1 MPINFNTILLIPSRS
16 LPGLQLS
23 THPLLELV
31 CILFATALGSQPLD
45 TSQFQQRLI
54 QADLALEQAA
64 YFTAYQQAEEA
75 LQIIQEQLGPDH
87 PLIAEVLIRHGNY
100 FLEVANFEQALS
112 AFERANQYA
121 LRDPENYRQL
131 LAQTY
136 HSLGNF
142 HSRLGDM
149 EKAISFY
156 KKALNIRRNEL
167 GESHLQVADS
177 YNNLGNQWA
186 RIGDHYQALNFHRQA
201 LIIRH
206 ENLGNSGLE
215 IAQSYHNLGND
226 FYQLG
231 MQDEAVESFE
241 ISLSIRE
248 DLLGPKHPLLGQ
260 SYNSLG
266 NLFQS
271 TGHLESATTA
281 YKNALR
287 IRRANL
293 GDKHPET
300 AQSYNNLGN
309 LYLEQGQLSQALMQY
324 QSALKLDTILQEMNH
339 PVYVQTLINLGGC
352 YQKMGRYD
360 MAEAIYREVRAKLAF
375 EPKASQPFHKVQQAW
390 ELLTVLYASAQLH
403 QQQSGE
409 LQWGKALDYYRYA
422 IQLID
427 HLRSSYLEENAKFEL
442 GALARDIYEQAISLC
457 FQNRQEHPHLL
468 EEAFAYSEKSKGLVL
483 LESLRGA
490 SALDFA
496 QLPDSLIKQEEGFK
510 RKINALEKVRL
521 KAQLTLEEKGGKV
534 AKIKALDRQ
543 IFELKWQFQT
553 FRDKLQQQYPNYH
566 RLKYDYHTLPIEQI
580 FASILEENQTMI
592 EYFWG
597 KENGYIFLLDKKN
610 GLQVFCQPKDQLI
623 EDKIKAFLMKIY
635 TYNYQPG
642 TQLLPE
648 YTALANEL
656 SQHLL
661 APLIEGSEWPERLL
675 IVPDGLLNYL
685 PFSALLTPDT
695 GKSTYFADPPFLIK
709 KSAVSY
715 TYSVSLLS
723 EMKNKQS
730 QSRGA
735 LLVAPGYQTDS
746 RGFSSLQNEKEVRA
760 IHALTRSD
768 TLIGQQANLP
778 NLLQRYPP
786 ERYQILHFA
795 LHALANDVNGVL
807 SFLAF
812 SEVLDSM
819 DNEALYVKDLYGM
832 KLGAEM
838 VVLSGCQTAVGE
850 WQQGEGVISLARG
863 FAYAGAKSIITT
875 LWNLN
880 DQSGVELMTAYY
892 TALKAGLAKDEAL
905 QQAQLQYLKTN
916 PGDAHPFY
924 WAAFVPVGDMGAIR
938 FSDPPFAWKKAT
950 LLLIGLLVVV
960 LVFVKLLGQ
969 IKRERKVAA

>member
-1 MPINFNTILLIPSRS
+1 MPINFNAILLIPSRY
-16 LPGLQLS
+16 LTGLQLP
-23 THPLLELV
+23 TPPLLLLA
-31 CILFATALGSQPLD
+31 CILFVTALGSQPLD
-45 TSQFQQRLI
+45 TSRFKQLLI
-54 QADLALEQAA
+54 QSDLALEQAD
-64 YFTAYQQAEEA
+64 YVTAYQQAEEA
-75 LQIIQEQLGPDH
+75 LQIIQEQLGADH
-87 PLIAEVLIRHGNY
+87 PLMAEALIRQGNY
-100 FLEVANFEQALS
+100 YLEVADFEQALS
-112 AFERANQYA
+112 AFDRANQCV
-121 LRDPENYRQL
+121 LGDSGNNRQL

-136 HSLGNF
+136 HSLGNY

-149 EKAISFY
+149 EEAILFY
-156 KKALNIRRNEL
+156 KKALDIRRIEL
-167 GESHLQVADS
+167 GESHLLVADS

-206 ENLGNSGLE
+206 DNLGNKRLE

-231 MQDEAVESFE
+231 RLDEAEESFE
-241 ISLSIRE
+241 IALSIRE
-248 DLLGPKHPLLGQ
+248 DLLGAKHPLLGQ

-271 TGHLESATTA
+271 TGYRESATTA

-287 IRRANL
+287 IRSASL

-309 LYLEQGQLSQALMQY
+309 LYLEQGQLSLALIQY
-324 QSALKLDTILQEMNH
+324 QSALKLDTILQKRNH

-352 YQKMGRYD
+352 YQKMGRYG
-360 MAEAIYREVRAKLAF
+360 MTEAIYAEVRARLAF
-375 EPKASQPFHKVQQAW
+375 EPRASQPFHKVQQTW

-403 QQQSGE
+403 QQQSRE
-409 LQWGKALDYYRYA
+409 KQWGKALDYYRYA

-442 GALARDIYEQAISLC
+442 GALARDVYEQAISIC
-457 FQNRQEHPHLL
+457 FQNRQEDPQLL

-490 SALDFA
+490 SALNFA
-496 QLPDSLIKQEEGFK
+496 QLPDTLIKREESFK
-510 RKINALEKVRL
+510 RKINALEKARL
-521 KAQLTLEEKGGKV
+521 KAQLRLEENGGKAV
-534 AKIKALDRQ
+534 KIKTLDQQ
-543 IFELKWQFQT
+543 IFEQKWQFQI
-553 FRDKLQQQYPNYH
+553 FRDKLQRQYPNYH
-566 RLKYDYHTLPIEQI
+566 RLKYDYHTLSIEEI
-580 FASILEENQTMI
+580 FANILEENQAMI

-610 GLQVFCQPKDQLI
+610 GLQVFCQPKDELI
-623 EDKIKAFLMKIY
+623 EDRIKAFLMKIY
-635 TYNYQPG
+635 TYDYQPG
-642 TQLLPE
+642 AQLLPE
-648 YTALANEL
+648 YADLANEL

-661 APLIEGSEWPERLL
+661 APLLEVTEWPKRLL

-695 GKSTYFADPPFLIK
+695 SRSTYFADLPFLIK

-715 TYSVSLLS
+715 TYSASLLF
-723 EMKNKQS
+723 EMKNKEGQS
-730 QSRGA
+730 KGA
-735 LLVAPGYQTDS
+735 LLVAPGYQRDS
-746 RGFSSLQNEKEVRA
+746 RGYSSLQNEKEVNA
-760 IHALTRSD
+760 IHALTKSD

-778 NLLQRYPP
+778 NLLERYPP
-786 ERYQILHFA
+786 AQYQILHFA
-795 LHALANDVNGVL
+795 LHALADDVNGVL

-812 SEVLDSM
+812 SEVLDSL

-892 TALKAGLAKDEAL
+892 TALKAGLVKDEAL
-905 QQAQLQYLKTN
+905 QQAQLQYVKAN

-938 FSDPPFAWKKAT
+938 FSHTPFPWKKAA
-950 LLLIGLLVVV
+950 LLLLGLLGVV
-960 LVFVKLLGQ
+960 LVFVKLLRQ
-969 IKRERKVAA
+969 IKRQWKVAA